1 VVLTGVIGDY
11 GEGVRTYANGMIEK
25 QYNQL
30 DLIVTH
36 GSFRL
41 NIVGIENQLLSAFS
55 HFPSNTSTCS
65 GIVTA
70 TGTTPIVDGS
80 GTGAY
85 KGISGNFNMTVTVH
99 QVDSWPK
106 CNPLLS
112 QTIVTSGSGTVT
124 FG

>member
-1 VVLTGVIGDY
+1 MATAVTGRRRGQCPAPEQTVVGD
-11 GEGVRTYANGMIEK
+11 
-25 QYNQL
+25 L
-30 DLIVTH
+30 
-36 GSFRL
+36 
-41 NIVGIENQLLSAFS
+41 
-55 HFPSNTSTCS
+55 STCS

-99 QVDSWPK
+99 EVDSWPK
-106 CNPLLS
+106 GNALLS